1 MILDSG
7 AREMTIKK
15 PKRADELTKI
25 EKEHLSPYISDVD
38 ADIFVIGNLNPEVVG
53 AALARYSRAP
63 TGIKETIAREFLNPD
78 GTPNEVKGT
87 ELIDRVVNKYGDE
100 SVAELAVAPLCIE
113 NVSNLMTK
121 IIEDCRIGGSPIEES
136 TRYVLY
142 DVKHNDQWRYVRPQ
156 SIMKSGLAE
165 PYVKTMDFLFETYA
179 GLVEPMQEFFR
190 KKLPASTFK
199 IEVEREGH
207 VAMLGADALLNDN
220 EKRAHRLAY
229 GFTIRSAA
237 CDIIRCILPAS
248 TKANMGL
255 VGNGRFYSGLISK
268 LLSQELDEGWLLA
281 ENIREALG
289 TQIPTFIRRADKNE
303 YLVENQKKI
312 RELSVALFKDVPI
325 EMVPEVVLIEDRV
338 EDYTINLLANIIFP
352 YVQHS
357 TMQIRNIVR
366 ALPEEEKNKIL
377 STVLGERKSKRDRP
391 PRAFEYGYPIN
402 FDVVTGF
409 AEYRDLQRHRM
420 LTQQRQ
426 DMNVSLG
433 YSVPEEIEEM
443 GKGEVVQECFERS
456 ESLHSDLI
464 KAGLV
469 REAQYAPL
477 FNHFIRWNMG
487 MNLREMG
494 HLTELR
500 SQKAGHPK
508 YRRTV
513 QVMAKLYLKRHP
525 EMESVLKFVDYNDYD
540 QGITRAE
547 QEARTA
553 RKSLSTG
560 VFDDMD

>member
-207 VAMLGADALLNDN
+207 VAMLGSDALLNDN

-268 LLSQELDEGWLLA
+268 LLSQDLDEGWLLA
-281 ENIREALG
+281 ENVRKALG
-289 TQIPTFIRRADKNE
+289 TQIPTFIRRAGKNE

-525 EMESVLKFVDYNDYD
+525 EMESVLKFVDYKDYD

>member
-1 MILDSG
+1 M
-7 AREMTIKK
+7 K
-15 PKRADELTKI
+15 PKRSDELTKQ
-25 EKEHLSPYISDVD
+25 EKENLSSYLSDVD
-38 ADIFVIGNLNPEVVG
+38 ADVFVISNLNPEVVG

-63 TGIKETIAREFLNPD
+63 TGLKETVVREFLNPD
-78 GTPNEVKGT
+78 GTPNEVKGS

-142 DVKHNDQWRYVRPQ
+142 DVKRDEQWRYVRPE
-156 SIMKSGLAE
+156 SIMKSGLAQT
-165 PYVKTMDFLFETYA
+165 YVQTMDFLFETYA
-179 GLVEPMQEFFR
+179 GLVEPMQNFFR
-190 KKLPASTFK
+190 KKLPVSEFK
-199 IEVEREGH
+199 IEIERDGRI
-207 VAMLGADALLNDN
+207 VLVGGDDLKN
-220 EKRAHRLAY
+220 ENEQRAHRLAY
-229 GFTIRSAA
+229 GFTMRSAA
-237 CDIIRCILPAS
+237 CDVIRCILPAS

-281 ENIREALG
+281 ENIRKALN
-289 TQIPTFIRRADKNE
+289 TQIPTFIRRAKKND
-303 YLVENQKKI
+303 YIAENQRSI
-312 RELSVALFKDVPI
+312 RELSIALFKNIPI
-325 EMVPEVVLIEDRV
+325 QTAPEVVLIEDRV
-338 EDYTINLLANIIFP
+338 EDYTINLLSNIIFP

-357 TMQIRNIVR
+357 TMQIREVIR
-366 ALPEEEKNKIL
+366 TLSEEKRTEIL
-377 STVLGERKSKRDRP
+377 STAIGNRKNKRDRP

-443 GKGEVVQECFERS
+443 GQGQVVQECFERA

-464 KAGLV
+464 KAGLI

-513 QVMAKLYLKRHP
+513 QVMAKLYMERHP
-525 EMESVLKFVDYNDYD
+525 EMEPILRFVDYNDYD

-553 RKSLSTG
+553 RKSLATG

>member
-1 MILDSG
+1 
-7 AREMTIKK
+7 MTTKK

-464 KAGLV
+464 KAGLI

>member
-1 MILDSG
+1 
-7 AREMTIKK
+7 MTTKK

-38 ADIFVIGNLNPEVVG
+38 ADVFVIGNLNPEVVG

-113 NVSNLMTK
+113 NISNLMTK

-156 SIMKSGLAE
+156 SIMKSDLAE
-165 PYVKTMDFLFETYA
+165 PYIKTMDFLFETYA

-207 VAMLGADALLNDN
+207 VAMLGADALINDN

-281 ENIREALG
+281 GNIREALG

-312 RELSVALFKDVPI
+312 RELSVALFKDVQI
-325 EMVPEVVLIEDRV
+325 EMVPEVVLIEDRI
-338 EDYTINLLANIIFP
+338 EDYTINLLASIIFP

-357 TMQIRNIVR
+357 TMQIRNVVR
-366 ALPEEEKNKIL
+366 ALPEKQQNKIL
-377 STVLGERKSKRDRP
+377 STVLGDRKSKRDRP
-391 PRAFEYGYPIN
+391 PRAFEYGYPVN

-433 YSVPEEIEEM
+433 YSVPEEIEEI

-525 EMESVLKFVDYNDYD
+525 EMESVLKFVDYKDYD

>member
-1 MILDSG
+1 
-7 AREMTIKK
+7 MTTKK

-156 SIMKSGLAE
+156 SIMKSDLAE

-268 LLSQELDEGWLLA
+268 LLSQDLDEGWLLA
-281 ENIREALG
+281 ENVRKALG
-289 TQIPTFIRRADKNE
+289 TQIPTFIRRAGKNE

-525 EMESVLKFVDYNDYD
+525 EMGSVLKFVDYNDYD

>member
-1 MILDSG
+1 M
-7 AREMTIKK
+7 K
-15 PKRADELTKI
+15 PKRSDELTKQ
-25 EKEHLSPYISDVD
+25 EKENLSSYLSDVD
-38 ADIFVIGNLNPEVVG
+38 ADVFVISNLNPEVVG

-63 TGIKETIAREFLNPD
+63 TGLKETVVREFLNPN
-78 GTPNEVKGT
+78 GTPNEVKGS

-142 DVKHNDQWRYVRPQ
+142 DVKRDGQWRYVRPE

-165 PYVKTMDFLFETYA
+165 AYVQTMDFLFETYA
-179 GLVEPMQEFFR
+179 GLVEPMQNFFR
-190 KKLPASTFK
+190 KKLPASAFK
-199 IEVEREGH
+199 IEVERDNG
-207 VAMLGADALLNDN
+207 VVLVGADELENDN
-220 EKRAHRLAY
+220 ELRAHRLAY
-229 GFTIRSAA
+229 GFTMRSAA
-237 CDIIRCILPAS
+237 CDIIRCILPVS

-255 VGNGRFYSGLISK
+255 VGNGRFYSGLITK

-281 ENIREALG
+281 ENIRKALD
-289 TQIPTFIRRADKNE
+289 TQIPTFIRRASKND
-303 YLVENQKKI
+303 YLAENQSRI
-312 RELSVALFKDVPI
+312 REFSIALFKDIPI
-325 EMVPEVVLIEDRV
+325 QTVPEVVLIEDRV

-366 ALPEEEKNKIL
+366 SLPEEKRNEIL
-377 STVLGERKSKRDRP
+377 STVIGKRRTKRDQP

-443 GKGEVVQECFERS
+443 GQGEVAQECFERA

-477 FNHFIRWNMG
+477 FKQFIRWNMG
-487 MNLREMG
+487 MNLRELG
-494 HLTELR
+494 HLTEFR

-513 QVMAKLYLKRHP
+513 QVMAKLYMDRHP
-525 EMESVLKFVDYNDYD
+525 EMEPILRFVDYNDYD

-553 RKSLSTG
+553 RKSLATG

>member
-1 MILDSG
+1 
-7 AREMTIKK
+7 MTTKK

-207 VAMLGADALLNDN
+207 VAMLGSDALLNDN

-268 LLSQELDEGWLLA
+268 LLSQDLDEGWLLA
-281 ENIREALG
+281 ENVRKALG
-289 TQIPTFIRRADKNE
+289 TQIPTFIRRAGKNE
-303 YLVENQKKI
+303 YLVENQKNI

-525 EMESVLKFVDYNDYD
+525 EMGSVLKFVDYSDYD

>member
-1 MILDSG
+1 
-7 AREMTIKK
+7 MTTKK

-268 LLSQELDEGWLLA
+268 LLSQDLDEGWLLA
-281 ENIREALG
+281 ENVRKALG
-289 TQIPTFIRRADKNE
+289 TQIPTFIRRAGKNE

>member
-1 MILDSG
+1 
-7 AREMTIKK
+7 MTTKK

-38 ADIFVIGNLNPEVVG
+38 ADVFVIGNLNPEVVG

-113 NVSNLMTK
+113 NISNLMTK

-156 SIMKSGLAE
+156 SIMKSDLAE

-190 KKLPASTFK
+190 KKLSASTFK

-268 LLSQELDEGWLLA
+268 LLSQDLDEGWLLA
-281 ENIREALG
+281 ENVRKALG
-289 TQIPTFIRRADKNE
+289 TQIPTFIRRAGKNE

-433 YSVPEEIEEM
+433 YSVPEEIAEM

-525 EMESVLKFVDYNDYD
+525 EMGSVLKFVDYNDYD

>member
-7 AREMTIKK
+7 AREMTTKK

-207 VAMLGADALLNDN
+207 VAMLGSDALLNDN

-268 LLSQELDEGWLLA
+268 LLSQDLDEGWLLA
-281 ENIREALG
+281 ENVRKALG
-289 TQIPTFIRRADKNE
+289 TQIPTFIRRAGKNE
-303 YLVENQKKI
+303 YLVENQKNI

-352 YVQHS
+352 YVRHS

-525 EMESVLKFVDYNDYD
+525 EMGSVLKFVDYSDYD